1 MEKRKHPGK
10 NVGHAS
16 VNLGSVANERDMLLT
31 SDTVPDGLSWT
42 VKIYVTETDLFL
54 EISFWQ

>member
-1 MEKRKHPGK
+1 M
-10 NVGHAS
+10 GHAS
-16 VNLGSVANERDMLLT
+16 VNLGSVANERDRLLT